1 MQAVLSR
8 EQAQAFDAYASETW
22 RVPSLLLMENAGR
35 SATEIIKRA
44 TAPAARVLVVTGA
57 GNNAGDGFVVARRLL
72 VEGMQVQVAALS
84 SPSLLKGD
92 ARVNCEAFVA
102 IGGELVDCSTPEQS
116 SAFEAALHSSDCVV
130 DAIFG
135 IGLDREITGA
145 FKRAIERINRARA
158 EGHLSRI
165 IALDLPSGLE
175 ANRGA
180 ILGAAVRADIT
191 VCFAHHK
198 IGHLSPNGAD
208 YCGELRLVDIGVPS
222 RVPDVIGQSMMLL
235 EAKDVRPLCPAR
247 PLSSHKNSVGRVVV
261 IAGSP
266 GKAGAALL
274 VGQAA
279 LRAGAGVV
287 TLAGFEETTQLLDRR
302 VQELMTARID
312 RSRIEVGVQE
322 LCADVDAVVIGPG
335 LGLDDAA
342 ARLIIAATRAGKP
355 MVMDADALTHF
366 AGRLSEIAAIS
377 GPLVLTPH
385 PGELGRLLGSS
396 SQQIEADRLRAVSQA
411 ATTANATVLL
421 KGPYTIVASPNQV
434 PVIHA
439 AHAPVLATAGSGD
452 VLAGILGAF
461 LTRLTPQNA
470 ALLAAFVH
478 ARSAEAWQQ
487 EHALADRGLL
497 AHEVADWVPRIIAG
511 LAMEPVPLPV

>member
-1 MQAVLSR
+1 MLPVLSR
-8 EQAQAFDAYASETW
+8 EQAQAFDRFASETW
-22 RVPSLLLMENAGR
+22 GVPSLVLMENAGR
-35 SATEIIKRA
+35 G
-44 TAPAARVLVVTGA
+44 AAEWVQRIVGSSSRVLVVTGA

-72 VEGMQVQVAALS
+72 VEGRRVRVATLS

-92 ARVNCEAFVA
+92 ARINCEAFVA
-102 IGGELVDCSTPEQS
+102 IGGDVLDCSTEQS
-116 SAFEAALHSSDCVV
+116 SGFDTVLDSSDCVV

-135 IGLDREITGA
+135 IGLDREITGL

-158 EGHLSRI
+158 QRQLSSV

-180 ILGAAVRADIT
+180 ILGSAVRADVT

-198 IGHLSPNGAD
+198 VGHLSANGAD
-208 YCGELRLVDIGVPS
+208 YCGELRRVDIGVP
-222 RVPDVIGQSMMLL
+222 RIVPDAVSQSAFLL
-235 EAKDVRPLCPAR
+235 EAADVRSLFRAR
-247 PLSSHKNSVGRVVV
+247 PLSSHKNSVGKIVV

-266 GKAGAALL
+266 GKVGAALL

-287 TLAGFEETTQLLDRR
+287 TLVGFEETTQLLDRR

-312 RSRIEVGVQE
+312 RARIEASVQD
-322 LCADVDAVVIGPG
+322 LCAGADAVVIGPG

-342 ARLIIAATRAGKP
+342 ARLVIAAARTGKP
-355 MVMDADALTHF
+355 TVMDADALTHF
-366 AGRLSEIAAIS
+366 AGRLSDIGAIS
-377 GPLVLTPH
+377 GQLVLTPH
-385 PGELGRLLGSS
+385 PGELGRLLATS
-396 SQQIEADRLRAVSQA
+396 SQQVEADRLQA
-411 ATTANATVLL
+411 ASHAAMVANSIVLL
-421 KGPYTIVASPNQV
+421 KGPHTIVASPNQL
-434 PVIHA
+434 PVIHV

-461 LTRLTPQNA
+461 LTALAPRDA
-470 ALLAAFVH
+470 ALAAAFVH
-478 ARSAEAWQQ
+478 ARAAEAWQQ
-487 EHALADRGLL
+487 ENAQADRGLL

-511 LAMEPVPLPV
+511 LATEPASLPV

>member
-1 MQAVLSR
+1 MLPVLSR
-8 EQAQAFDAYASETW
+8 EQGQAFDAYASEVW
-22 RVPSLLLMENAGR
+22 RVPSLLLMESAGR
-35 SATEIIKRA
+35 AATEIIKRA
-44 TAPAARVLVVTGA
+44 IEPTATVLVVTGA

-72 VEGMQVQVAALS
+72 VEGLRVRVAALS

-92 ARVNCEAFVA
+92 ARINCEAFVA
-102 IGGELVDCSTPEQS
+102 IGGDLVDCSTPEQS
-116 SAFEAALHSSDCVV
+116 AEFETVLNSCDCVV

-135 IGLDREITGA
+135 IGLDREITGS

-158 EGHLSRI
+158 EGHLNRI

-191 VCFAHHK
+191 VCFAQHK

-222 RVPDVIGQSMMLL
+222 RVPDVVGQSALLL
-235 EAKDVRPLCPAR
+235 EPTDVRPLFRAR
-247 PLSSHKNSVGRVVV
+247 PLSSHKHSVGKVVV

-279 LRAGAGVV
+279 LRAGAGAV

-312 RSRIEVGVQE
+312 RARIETAIQE
-322 LCADVDAVVIGPG
+322 LCAGADAVVIGPG

-342 ARLIIAATRAGKP
+342 ARLIIAATRTGKP
-355 MVMDADALTHF
+355 TVMDADALTHF
-366 AGRLSEIAAIS
+366 AGRLSDIATIS
-377 GPLVLTPH
+377 GPVVLTPH
-385 PGELGRLLGSS
+385 PGELGRLLASS
-396 SQQIEADRLRAVSQA
+396 SQQVEADRLQAASQA
-411 ATTANATVLL
+411 AAMANATVLL
-421 KGPYTIVASPNQV
+421 KGPYTIVASPNQQ

-461 LTRLTPQNA
+461 LTALAPHDA
-470 ALLAAFVH
+470 ALAAAFVH
-478 ARSAEAWQQ
+478 ARAAEAWQQ
-487 EHALADRGLL
+487 ANALADRGLL
-497 AHEVADWVPRIIAG
+497 AHEVADWAPRIIAG
-511 LAMEPVPLPV
+511 LANDS

>member
-1 MQAVLSR
+1 MLPVLSR
-8 EQAQAFDAYASETW
+8 EQAQAFDRFASEVW

-35 SATEIIKRA
+35 AAAEAIGRA
-44 TAPAARVLVVTGA
+44 IAKSARVLVVTGA

-72 VEGMQVQVAALS
+72 VEGRRVRVATLS
-84 SPSLLKGD
+84 APSLLKGD
-92 ARVNCEAFVA
+92 ARINCEAFAA
-102 IGGELVDCSTPEQS
+102 IGGELLDCSTPEQS
-116 SAFEAALHSSDCVV
+116 PEFQTALDSCDCVV

-135 IGLDREITGA
+135 IGLDREITGS
-145 FKRAIERINRARA
+145 FRRAIERINAARA
-158 EGHLSRI
+158 ERRLSNV

-180 ILGAAVRADIT
+180 ILGAAVRADVT
-191 VCFAHHK
+191 VCFAHYK

-208 YCGELRLVDIGVPS
+208 YCGELRLVDIGVPTG
-222 RVPDVIGQSMMLL
+222 VPEGVGQSALLL
-235 EAKDVRPLCPAR
+235 EAGDVRPSFRAR
-247 PLSSHKNSVGRVVV
+247 PLSSHKNSVGKVVV

-266 GKAGAALL
+266 GKVGAALL

-312 RSRIEVGVQE
+312 RARIEASVQE
-322 LCADVDAVVIGPG
+322 LCAGADAVVVGPG
-335 LGLDDAA
+335 LGLDDAS
-342 ARLIIAATRAGKP
+342 ARVVIATARTGKP
-355 MVMDADALTHF
+355 TVMDADALTHF
-366 AGRLSEIAAIS
+366 AGRLSDIAANS

-385 PGELGRLLGSS
+385 PGELGRLLATST
-396 SQQIEADRLRAVSQA
+396 QQVEAERLQSVSQA
-411 ATTANATVLL
+411 AVMANATVLL
-421 KGPYTIVASPNQV
+421 KGPYTIVASPNQL

-461 LTRLTPQNA
+461 LTSLSAHDA
-470 ALLAAFVH
+470 ALAAAFVH
-478 ARSAEAWQQ
+478 ARAAEAWQQ

-497 AHEVADWVPRIIAG
+497 AHEVADWAPRIIAA
-511 LAMEPVPLPV
+511 LASEPPALPV